1 MCLFLVRFEVYFE
14 LMTESVQYIEE
25 NSTSSVTAGI
35 NMDMDVIWVGQKS
48 VNLATSRT
56 INASYTS
63 DLPVSAL
70 LLYRQRSLMNLSLI
84 LTSACLRLKSPFILC
99 KHHRNSFQRI
109 MTRYLTC
116 HNVAGKDLTILILSK
131 HPWSFPLSFSGLTTQ
146 YNCHKKSLVI

>member
-70 LLYRQRSLMNLSLI
+70 YRHKNKCS
-84 LTSACLRLKSPFILC
+84 T
-99 KHHRNSFQRI
+99 RI
-109 MTRYLTC
+109 R
-116 HNVAGKDLTILILSK
+116 
-131 HPWSFPLSFSGLTTQ
+131 
-146 YNCHKKSLVI
+146 